1 MKFGKRKGPKKKK
14 PLGLL
19 HYLHEKLTTHIIRR
33 HKKGER

>member
-1 MKFGKRKGPKKKK
+1 MKFGSKKKRGKKK